1 MYVHNNHT
9 KIIPKLFILFESQ
22 KYFVKNLGSFFV
34 INSQI
39 RALSDHEKNVLKNEI
54 SQDINKISQK
64 LDTNG
69 IAAIKIQEKMCHT
82 ITDHLFPYFSAN
94 LDVGISKINVTK
106 FWTIRIVAICVYVNH
121 NHK

>member
-1 MYVHNNHT
+1 M
-9 KIIPKLFILFESQ
+9 
-22 KYFVKNLGSFFV
+22 
-34 INSQI
+34 
-39 RALSDHEKNVLKNEI
+39 KNEI

-94 LDVGISKINVTK
+94 LDVGISKTSVTI
-106 FWTIRIVAICVYVNH
+106 FCTIMIVAICVYVSH
-121 NHK
+121 NHR